1 MSEDIVDVEVEQEA
15 PQTAPESSQ
24 ADAEAR
30 LMGWV
35 PEEDFRGPKEHW
47 VDAETFLE
55 RGRTILPIVKKNN
68 AELTKKLLALEAK
81 DREREAAISEWKSFM
96 KESQERE
103 RAEFTRQMAELR
115 AQKKQA
121 ISDGDGDAVLAIDD
135 AIDEIKE
142 KQQKQKEEPPKAPP
156 GVDPSFSE
164 WVAEN
169 DWYGVDE
176 DKTAYANGIGPSI
189 KQAHPHL
196 TGKAFLDMVAA
207 RVEAKFPARAVRQP
221 AVEAPGAPAPARKGK
236 YSYKDLPDEAKKAH
250 DKFVKQKLMTSEEY
264 LASYFEG

>member
-1 MSEDIVDVEVEQEA
+1 MSEEIVVEEGHQD
-15 PQTAPESSQ
+15 APESSQ
-24 ADAEAR
+24 SDAEAR

-81 DREREAAISEWKSFM
+81 DREREAAIAEWKSFM

-135 AIDEIKE
+135 AIDAIKE
-142 KQQKQKEEPPKAPP
+142 KQKEPKKEEPTPTNVP
-156 GVDPSFSE
+156 DPAF
-164 WVAEN
+164 VAWAEEN
-169 DWYGVDE
+169 SWYGVDE
-176 DKTAYANGIGPSI
+176 DKTAYANGIGPSV

-207 RVEAKFPARAVRQP
+207 RVEAKFPSKAVRPP
-221 AVEAPGAPAPARKGK
+221 AVEGSGAPAAPRKGK
-236 YSYKDLPDEAKKAH
+236 YSYKDLPDNAKKAH
-250 DKFVKQKLMTSEEY
+250 DKFVAQKLMTSEEY
-264 LASYFEG
+264 LANYFEG

>member
-1 MSEDIVDVEVEQEA
+1 MSEDIVDVEVEQES
-15 PQTAPESSQ
+15 PQTASESSQ
-24 ADAEAR
+24 SDAEAR

-35 PEEDFRGPKEHW
+35 PEEDFRGPREHW
-47 VDAETFLE
+47 VDSETFLE

-81 DREREAAISEWKSFM
+81 DREREATVAEWKTFM

-142 KQQKQKEEPPKAPP
+142 KQQKQKEEPVQQPTA
-156 GVDPSFSE
+156 GNDPAFTA
-164 WVAEN
+164 WTAEN
-169 DWYGVDE
+169 EWYGVDE
-176 DKTAYANGIGPSI
+176 DKTAYANGIGPAV

-207 RVEAKFPARAVRQP
+207 RV
-221 AVEAPGAPAPARKGK
+221 
-236 YSYKDLPDEAKKAH
+236 
-250 DKFVKQKLMTSEEY
+250 
-264 LASYFEG
+264 